1 MRGWIQILRLV
12 HDNITL
18 IVFGLVVAIFVV
30 AWLVMEAIRSHRSR
44 DEIFK
49 LRHRLGQLEQERLA
63 TNAISPDPVVLPNR
77 WVRIGSAATTN
88 DGGCLILVEKVSAT
102 QRRALLS
109 IRVDGLPV
117 VKSEAVS
124 VGARLELP
132 GKSGTYLIELFGTD
146 IIQAHIGV
154 SLRSKHFEYV
164 QDGFD

>member
-1 MRGWIQILRLV
+1 MRGWIQVLRLV

-18 IVFGLVVAIFVV
+18 IFFGLVVAVFVV
-30 AWLVMEAIRSHRSR
+30 AWLVIEAIRSHQSR

-49 LRHRLGQLEQERLA
+49 LRRRLVQLEHERFASKTASL
-63 TNAISPDPVVLPNR
+63 DPVVLPDR

-117 VKSEAVS
+117 LKSES
-124 VGARLELP
+124 VRVGDRLELT
-132 GKSGTYLIELFGTD
+132 GKSGTYLIELYATD
-146 IIQAHIGV
+146 GIQAHLGV

-164 QDGFD
+164 QDDRD